1 MIIVNGKEMFISYC
15 NSVSN
20 TWRSFDRRYLTSAK
34 KGVIPTHL
42 TDLQPEKNTEEYKV
56 EKVSRLAIIHQIADR
71 RERVSKALALE
82 KAHVRQC
89 IKADSEYFEGYRASD
104 YDSLETSI
112 CFG

>member
-42 TDLQPEKNTEEYKV
+42 TDLQPEKATEVYKAEKV
-56 EKVSRLAIIHQIADR
+56 ERLSIVRAIA
-71 RERVSKALALE
+71 ERNERIGKALAQE
-82 KAHVRQC
+82 KAHVRAC
-89 IKADSEYFEGYRASD
+89 IRADEDYFVGYLSED
-104 YDSLETSI
+104 YDSLEL
-112 CFG
+112 GVLYG